1 MGSRDPKGYYA
12 ILGVRVNADTAEVKA
27 AYRRKAMELHP
38 DRNGS
43 ADATRQFQLL
53 NEAYAILGN
62 PVSRARYDTAPADP
76 VGEPAAKSRKVPD
89 PVVCS
94 CCGKV
99 TAQPRY
105 AVFLEVKSFLLLTKR
120 AAIQGIFCSA
130 CAEKKALKASA
141 VTWLLGWWGFPW
153 GPIYS
158 VQALATNMVGGKR
171 QASANARLAAHQ
183 ARFFAATGK
192 TEMARAIAMDALGL
206 AKQIGVKSQP
216 QPARKARGDEIDDE
230 GAALRA
236 QIEKLLGT
244 LGGAGGARLKDAWRL
259 MRRPFYVQG
268 IVAAAVAG
276 GLWYAIGNTSS
287 GSTWRRPPD
296 ALMSALPQW
305 SKPDFAVPSTGAL
318 PSAAPAPA
326 GPAYTR
332 PAAAPNGVPWPAT
345 AAYVSGYPRANANGL
360 SKVTVDNSRNDSD
373 VFAKLVSVDGAN
385 AYPARTFYIP
395 AHGRF
400 TVENIA
406 AGNYDLRYRDLRTG
420 GLARTEL
427 FNLEERQVYNGTQF
441 SETTL
446 TLYKVRDGGRQ
457 TYGLAED
464 EF

>member
-53 NEAYAILGN
+53 NEAYATLGN
-62 PVSRARYDTAPADP
+62 PASRAKYDTTPAHP
-76 VGEPAAKSRKVPD
+76 VEEPAGKRRKVPD

-105 AVFLEVKSFLLLTKR
+105 AVFLEVKSFLLVTKR
-120 AAIQGIFCSA
+120 SAIQGIFCSA
-130 CAEKKALKASA
+130 CAEKKAFKASA

-171 QASANARLAAHQ
+171 QTSANARLVARQ

-192 TEMARAIAMDALGL
+192 IEMARAIAMDALGL
-206 AKQIGVKSQP
+206 AKRIGVNSKPRQDK
-216 QPARKARGDEIDDE
+216 KARGGEIEDE

-236 QIEKLLGT
+236 QIETLLGT
-244 LGGAGGARLKDAWRL
+244 LGGAGGVRLKDAWRL

-287 GSTWRRPPD
+287 SSPWHRPSE
-296 ALMSALPQW
+296 ALMNALPQW
-305 SKPDFAVPSTGAL
+305 SKGYFAVPPTGA
-318 PSAAPAPA
+318 PPPAAPEPA
-326 GPAYTR
+326 SPAYAR
-332 PAAAPNGVPWPAT
+332 PAAAPNGVPWPVT
-345 AAYVSGYPRANANGL
+345 AAYVSGYPRANASGL
-360 SKVTVDNSRNDSD
+360 SKVTVDNSQNDSD

-395 AHGRF
+395 AHSRF

-406 AGNYDLRYRDLRTG
+406 VGSYDIRYRDLRTG

-427 FNLEERQVYNGTQF
+427 FNLEQTRVYNGTQF

-446 TLYKVRDGGRQ
+446 TLYKVRDGSRQ